1 MTGCFLNMN
10 KKIIINHDKCTLCKK
25 CLEFCPSN
33 LFYYEKKK
41 IMVKND
47 KACTLCL
54 SCRRYCPSDAII
66 NLNDKIK
73 RFFISYQPCN
83 NNCIMCYESEIVKKR
98 DVPFQELI
106 KKFESDINRNE
117 DQVIVTGHEI
127 TMRKDFFRILKYLKN
142 KISDKT
148 ELYIVTNGRIFSY
161 YENVKR
167 LISLG
172 YKKLTFEISILG
184 PNAKIHN
191 AITRTRNSYEETM
204 EGIKNLIDSGIN
216 VNVHITILNQNY
228 KYLPLIIKNL
238 IKESINKIQIRSTEP
253 RGRGLV
259 GYKEMAPKFS
269 DLAPYLLK
277 SFKYKDKL
285 RIKNIPFCFMNG
297 YLECM
302 DPPSLWDLK
311 IKISVCKECALD
323 NKCLGIW
330 KQYITLYG
338 GKEITPI
345 IHVR

>member
-1 MTGCFLNMN
+1 M
-10 KKIIINHDKCTLCKK
+10 
-25 CLEFCPSN
+25 
-33 LFYYEKKK
+33 
-41 IMVKND
+41 
-47 KACTLCL
+47 
-54 SCRRYCPSDAII
+54 
-66 NLNDKIK
+66 
-73 RFFISYQPCN
+73 
-83 NNCIMCYESEIVKKR
+83 
-98 DVPFQELI
+98 
-106 KKFESDINRNE
+106 
-117 DQVIVTGHEI
+117 
-127 TMRKDFFRILKYLKN
+127 
-142 KISDKT
+142 
-148 ELYIVTNGRIFSY
+148 
-161 YENVKR
+161 
-167 LISLG
+167 
-172 YKKLTFEISILG
+172 
-184 PNAKIHN
+184 
-191 AITRTRNSYEETM
+191 
-204 EGIKNLIDSGIN
+204 
-216 VNVHITILNQNY
+216 
-228 KYLPLIIKNL
+228 IIKNL

-323 NKCLGIW
+323 NKCQGIW